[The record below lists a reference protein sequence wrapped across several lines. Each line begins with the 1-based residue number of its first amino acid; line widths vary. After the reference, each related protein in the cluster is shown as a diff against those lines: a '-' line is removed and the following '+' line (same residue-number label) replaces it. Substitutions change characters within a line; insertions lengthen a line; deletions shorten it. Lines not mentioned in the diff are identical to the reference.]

1 MSVFGGMAVV
11 PDKALAQQPV
21 IVAEFGKKNIS
32 VRNTIHLSILI
43 DEKLFSEKVC
53 KEFGTALEG
62 TKAPWNWGLGQV
74 RGCYLLAKEPSKMDD
89 LLDWQLI
96 IRAVDSGLAIEL
108 CRPTSDL
115 LSQNKICF
123 AGFKFQKV
131 DLKTTAI
138 EDSRFALLVAAGL
151 LEQTPI
157 FMNNP
162 KLNPRR
168 VRFDKRLP
176 RELQKS
182 PRSVPVAFEFKNDA
196 KELNIVPASE
206 ELEKIA
212 FMNFTLSRQVRRA
225 TYEKHIFE
233 LLKSGSGSGEKVV
246 EALPW
251 VPPLQQEDSPKEKI
265 QNQKSSPNDPS
276 GQESTPIKFD
286 VEIAAELFSK
296 ESCHIFQ
303 SLMDVGIGPWF
314 LKLGDFSS
322 CRIKAASNAAPV
334 DLNNWKIVVESESG
348 ELNAAMCRPLRA
360 GDEPD
365 FVCYAHLKIKNSSG
379 FFAAMRD
386 VRFVALLLGYL
397 YELAP
402 VSAYATFDS
411 PPGGRDKRFPDEL
424 TEPAKLR
431 PMELTYVKAGQLYK
445 LLEIRKEENSKHQ
458 GKRVFWSKQKTFK
471 PRQELF
477 STALNSLVSE
487 INLSAN
493 ESIKQVETVKSR
505 QSLPTAVPEISSKTP
520 KQDVIVEPKT
530 HSNTPSASTVF
541 PSSQISRDAQLAE
554 ETRLKAAKAAAAAK
568 ETALKADAEAREAA
582 AQAAAAKSY
591 AAAQEAA
598 AREAAKR
605 EAAAKEAAAKEAA
618 AKEKA
623 AREAA
628 QEYARQAEREAAIKE
643 AVAKANVAREAA
655 QKAEAAARAAVAAA
669 KLVAPKDDVEVL
681 EEQIPAAEEVQPDSS
696 RKDLRFFVAGLPVQ
710 ETYRDK
716 MPAHFRLGF
725 DSGLWNN
732 SAISIGVWADF
743 GRTFFIQRFQPEV
756 VPNDVEDPDSV
767 ASQVAVGDRA
777 QSRLGLSLA
786 TSAQFNNSLLGL
798 SLLVGSVNF
807 TSKWDYDR
815 TLLLQTLGQVDGTA
829 STAGVKMSFA
839 PVQALGG
846 FVFDLG
852 ADFIS
857 GRGLNGNL
865 YALDLGWR
873 FLNYSGSPVRRRI
886 RAKFDFFTSIQMLTV
901 KATSLVDGVPDVV
914 NSTSAALGVRI
925 GLL

>member
-1 MSVFGGMAVV
+1 MSVFGGMAFV
-11 PDKALAQQPV
+11 PDKAMAQQPV
-21 IVAEFGKKNIS
+21 IVAEIGKTNNAI
-32 VRNTIHLSILI
+32 RNVIHLSILI
-43 DEKLFSEKVC
+43 DEKLFSDKLC
-53 KEFGTALEG
+53 KELGAALEG
-62 TKAPWNWGLGQV
+62 AKAPWNWGLGQV
-74 RGCYLLAKEPSKMDD
+74 KGCYHLSKAPSKMDD
-89 LLDWQLI
+89 LFDWHLLV
-96 IRAVDSGLAIEL
+96 RAVDSGLAIEL
-108 CRPTSDL
+108 CRPSSDML
-115 LSQNKICF
+115 AQNKICF

-131 DLKTTAI
+131 DLKPSALA
-138 EDSRFALLVAAGL
+138 DSRFALLVAAGL

-162 KLNPRR
+162 KVNPRR

-182 PRSVPVAFEFKNDA
+182 VRSVPVDVEFKNDA
-196 KELNIVPASE
+196 LELSIFPAPE
-206 ELEKIA
+206 EQEKKA

-225 TYEKHIFE
+225 MYEKHLNE
-233 LLKSGSGSGEKVV
+233 LLKSGVGDGDKAV
-246 EALPW
+246 EAVPW
-251 VPPLQQEDSPKEKI
+251 VPPLQQENSSIEKSQNKKTTQIESPGSET
-265 QNQKSSPNDPS
+265 
-276 GQESTPIKFD
+276 TPITFD

-314 LKLGDFSS
+314 MKLGDFSS
-322 CRIKAASNAAPV
+322 CRIQAESNAATV
-334 DLNNWKIVVESESG
+334 ELNNWKIVVESESG
-348 ELNAAMCRPLRA
+348 ELDAAMCRPLRA
-360 GDEPD
+360 GDDPE
-365 FVCYAHLKIKNSSG
+365 FVCYAQLKIKNPSG

-402 VSAYATFDS
+402 VSAYAALDS

-424 TEPAKLR
+424 SEPAKLR
-431 PMELTYVKAGQLYK
+431 PMELNYVKGGQFYRLVE
-445 LLEIRKEENSKHQ
+445 LRKEEKHKHQ

-471 PRQELF
+471 IRQEQF
-477 STALNSLVSE
+477 ISALNSLANE
-487 INLSAN
+487 INLAGSD
-493 ESIKQVETVKSR
+493 SKKTVETVKAD
-505 QSLPTAVPEISSKTP
+505 QSPPTDVPESAAKPHKTEGAAEQKKHATP
-520 KQDVIVEPKT
+520 
-530 HSNTPSASTVF
+530 PSASAVF
-541 PSSQISRDAQLAE
+541 PASQISRDAQMAE
-554 ETRLKAAKAAAAAK
+554 ETRLKASKAAAAAK
-568 ETALKADAEAREAA
+568 ESAMKADAEAREAA

-605 EAAAKEAAAKEAA
+605 EATAKEAAAKEAA
-618 AKEKA
+618 AREKA

-628 QEYARQAEREAAIKE
+628 QEYARQAERDAAIKE
-643 AVAKANVAREAA
+643 AVAKANAAREAA
-655 QKAEAAARAAVAAA
+655 QRAEAAARAAVAAA

-681 EEQIPAAEEVQPDSS
+681 EEQIPAAEELQVESA

-716 MPAHFRLGF
+716 LPALFKLGF

-732 SAISIGVWADF
+732 DAFSIGLWADF

-756 VPNDVEDPDSV
+756 VPNDVDDPDSV
-767 ASQVAVGDRA
+767 ASQVAIGERA

-786 TSAQFNNSLLGL
+786 TSSQFSNNLLGL
-798 SLLVGSVNF
+798 SVLVGSVNF

-815 TLLLQTLGQVDGTA
+815 TLLLQALGQVDGTA
-829 STAGVKMSFA
+829 TTAGVKVSFA

-857 GRGLNGNL
+857 GRGLNGNT
-865 YALDLGWR
+865 YAVDLGWR

-886 RAKFDFFTSIQMLTV
+886 RAKFDFITSLQILAV
-901 KATSLVDGVPDVV
+901 KANSLVDGVPDVV